1 MVKIVVGTSILVDD
15 RGSVPQGEQSGD
27 GDAIFSSQPDL
38 NLITHTFNQVA
49 DPESRLRK
57 QLMAFPRDQ
66 EKPVEL
72 TNKLLRVAHFIR
84 KLLLFCAPDFSLDT
98 VLVESLKNLLQT
110 RLQVKL
116 MEAVGAARA
125 QARVSILNL

>member
-1 MVKIVVGTSILVDD
+1 
-15 RGSVPQGEQSGD
+15 VPQSEQSGD
-27 GDAIFSSQPDL
+27 GDTIFSSQPDL
-38 NLITHTFNQVA
+38 NLIAHTFDQVA
-49 DPESRLRK
+49 DPKSGLGK

-66 EKPVEL
+66 QKPVEL
-72 TNKLLRVAHFIR
+72 TNKLLRMARFIR
-84 KLLLFCAPDFSLDT
+84 KLLLFCTPDFSLDA
-98 VLVESLKNLLQT
+98 VLVESLKKLFQA